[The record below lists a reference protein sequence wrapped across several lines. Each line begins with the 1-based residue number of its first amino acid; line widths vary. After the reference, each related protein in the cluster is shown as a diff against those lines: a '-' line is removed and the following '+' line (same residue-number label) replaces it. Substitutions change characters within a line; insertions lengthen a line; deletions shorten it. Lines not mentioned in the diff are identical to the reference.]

1 MYQQV
6 SNAGTEYKH
15 WNLRGDLVATSSPS
29 GAYSSAPLTD
39 AFGDLVDGNRQ
50 TYDWNGLWGY
60 RNELVEAGGL
70 VKVGVR
76 WYDPAVGRFLQQ
88 DPWLGNMQNPI
99 SLNQYVYCDNNPIR
113 FIDPGG
119 TQKVFASPD
128 EAAIAGIAEGFDKI
142 TGPKGNEAGGWI
154 YKTKDGYVLGNII
167 EGTKDSVNPWDHLDK
182 DKGFVVGF
190 WHTHPTD
197 NSFSD
202 MDEKF
207 LKYCEV
213 YFGNIFV
220 MYVGL
225 PNGEVHKWADP
236 SKKPEKIGTW
246 R

>member
-6 SNAGTEYKH
+6 ANTGAEYKH
-15 WNLRGDLVATSSPS
+15 WSFRGDLVATSDPS
-29 GAYSSAPLTD
+29 GAFTSAPLTD
-39 AFGDLVDGNRQ
+39 AFGGLVDGNRQ

-60 RNELVEAGGL
+60 RNELLEAGGL

-76 WYDPAVGRFLQQ
+76 WYDPTVGRFLQQ
-88 DPWLGNMQNPI
+88 DPWLGNLWDPI

-113 FIDPGG
+113 FVDPGG
-119 TQKVFASPD
+119 AQKVYASPD
-128 EAAIAGIAEGFDKI
+128 EAATAGIAEGFNKI

-154 YKTKDGYVLGNII
+154 YKTKDGYVLGEVI
-167 EGTKDSVNPWDHLDK
+167 EGTKESVNPWDRLDK

-197 NSFSD
+197 NLFSD
-202 MDEKF
+202 MDKEF

-213 YFGNIFV
+213 YFGNAFT

-225 PNGEVHKWADP
+225 PNGEVHKWDDP
-236 SKKPEKIGTW
+236 SKKPEKVGTW